1 MKIFPEAFH
10 FCLMTMNCVCV
21 ARSLTRSSS
30 SCFSQHRFVVK
41 SAKHGVRIWRH
52 QLYHNS
58 VQAKCN
64 VFWLVLTT
72 DHSHC
77 TISSTEIKCE
87 PLSAMSDANQ
97 CRELRSTHKCIVARI
112 EAFFFYFILFIIIQ
126 RKEAFNRIHENAA
139 GRCAYDYMCYEWS
152 NRSFERSISARICA
166 MCQEYIR
173 SAITDRFC
181 HLWFGC
187 ILFSIFGARLRLR

>member
-97 CRELRSTHKCIVARI
+97 CRKLRST
-112 EAFFFYFILFIIIQ
+112 
-126 RKEAFNRIHENAA
+126 
-139 GRCAYDYMCYEWS
+139 GCYSQMHCRE
-152 NRSFERSISARICA
+152 NRSIFFLFHFIYYYYSTQGDLQSNTWKRRRSLCVWL
-166 MCQEYIR
+166 
-173 SAITDRFC
+173 
-181 HLWFGC
+181 HV
-187 ILFSIFGARLRLR
+187 LRMI